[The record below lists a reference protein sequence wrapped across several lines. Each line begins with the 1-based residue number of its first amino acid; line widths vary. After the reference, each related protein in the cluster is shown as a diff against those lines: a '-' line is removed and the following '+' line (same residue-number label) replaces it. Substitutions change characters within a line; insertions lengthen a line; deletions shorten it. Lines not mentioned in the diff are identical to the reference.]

1 MTERLPI
8 FPLGTVLFPGLVLPL
23 HIFEERYRRLVRD
36 LLASEG
42 PRRFGVVSIE
52 LGHEVGSGAARRLA
66 AVGCTAEVRDV
77 REQDDGTYDVVT
89 TGGTRFRVE
98 DVEGAEGVDD
108 SPAYLRADVTML
120 PEEDGPGAPAA
131 VAPVSA
137 QFRRYCERLVA
148 HGAEITN
155 LDELPAEPLAL
166 SYLVAA
172 SLVLDRPDKQR
183 LLQAANAATRLRL
196 EYELLRRENLLLQT
210 FPTVPA
216 SDFLGGGVSPN

>member
-8 FPLGTVLFPGLVLPL
+8 FPLGAVLFPGLVLPL
-23 HIFEERYRRLVRD
+23 RVFEDRYRVLMRD
-36 LLASEG
+36 LLTSEE

-66 AVGCTAEVRDV
+66 TVGCTAELRDV
-77 REQDDGTYDVVT
+77 QEHDDGTYDVVT

-98 DVEGAEGVDD
+98 DVDD
-108 SPAYLRADVTML
+108 SLEYLQADVTML

-131 VAPVSA
+131 VAAVSG

-148 HGAEITN
+148 HGAEVTN
-155 LDELPAEPLAL
+155 LDELPTDPLAL

-172 SLVLDRPDKQR
+172 SLVLDRSDKQR
-183 LLQAANAATRLRL
+183 LLQAEHATARLRL
-196 EYELLRRENLLLQT
+196 EYDLLRRENLLLQT

-216 SDFLGGGVSPN
+216 SDFLDGGASPN